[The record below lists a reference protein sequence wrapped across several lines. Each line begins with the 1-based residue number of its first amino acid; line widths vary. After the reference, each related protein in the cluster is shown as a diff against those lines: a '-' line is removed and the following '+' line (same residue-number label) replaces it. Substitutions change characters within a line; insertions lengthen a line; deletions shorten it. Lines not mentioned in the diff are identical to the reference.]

1 MDPLSAIGLAGN
13 LITFVEFA
21 FKVVGTGSEIASSA
35 RGATDRT
42 EEDEKVYRTLNDFA
56 SKLKPK
62 PNDLS
67 PTENRPQGGPTRTK
81 TIQAHAT
88 ALEEL
93 AIDCGF
99 KSFGAA
105 LKTALGAKKR
115 EELEKRLTR
124 FQTLIGLHFF
134 PLLLSL
140 NFETRSDR
148 QDNIPEAHKSTFK
161 WVFSDDEPVI
171 ALQDERSAEGS
182 AHFRSWL
189 RSGDGTFWIL
199 GKPGAGKST
208 LMKFITSHK
217 KTVRELR
224 RWSGPKGLV
233 IAKHYFWSI
242 GTAMQKS
249 LKGLLQELLYDIL
262 CNCPELIPQVFPD
275 RWQEV
280 KPGRLPPTGKWST
293 ETLLEGLTTLVQYP
307 DIRFKF
313 CAFIDGLDEFAGDH
327 VVCQA
332 DR

>member
-42 EEDEKVYRTLNDFA
+42 EEDEKVYRTLNDIA

-93 AIDCGF
+93 ATDCGSVCNQLLEALDNLRVRKSAPYHSF

-134 PLLLSL
+134 PLLLY
-140 NFETRSDR
+140 
-148 QDNIPEAHKSTFK
+148 
-161 WVFSDDEPVI
+161 VF
-171 ALQDERSAEGS
+171 
-182 AHFRSWL
+182 
-189 RSGDGTFWIL
+189 IL
-199 GKPGAGKST
+199 GST
-208 LMKFITSHK
+208 VF
-217 KTVRELR
+217 
-224 RWSGPKGLV
+224 
-233 IAKHYFWSI
+233 F
-242 GTAMQKS
+242 S
-249 LKGLLQELLYDIL
+249 LIFNIQ
-262 CNCPELIPQVFPD
+262 
-275 RWQEV
+275 
-280 KPGRLPPTGKWST
+280 
-293 ETLLEGLTTLVQYP
+293 
-307 DIRFKF
+307 
-313 CAFIDGLDEFAGDH
+313 
-327 VVCQA
+327 
-332 DR
+332 